1 MKEVYMPINK
11 TRRRKW
17 TANNKQNYFMAMC
30 GVLFL
35 LVFSY
40 APMFGIMLAFKNGD
54 RAINVFQALI
64 QGKWVHF
71 KNFTDLFSDRKFVDI
86 LLNTIGLNMLMLLIN
101 FPAPIIFALLVN
113 EIRHKKFKKTIQ
125 IMTMFPHFI
134 SWIIF
139 GGIIIALT
147 DMTTGV
153 VNPILEAL
161 RISNFQ
167 NPINLGSAEYF
178 WAEMI
183 IASLVKGVGW
193 GSIIYLAA
201 IAGINP
207 ELYEAAEIDGAG
219 RFHKAIKITL
229 PMIAPTIT
237 VFLLLQIS
245 KLLGNSYE
253 QFYSLQ
259 NPINLDRSEVLS
271 TYIYFKGITQR
282 RYSYAS
288 ALGLFE
294 SAISVVLLI
303 VSNLISKKTTGR
315 GIF

>member
-1 MKEVYMPINK
+1 MEQTYTPMIKK
-11 TRRRKW
+11 KKRKW
-17 TANNKQNYFMAMC
+17 TANQKQDYFMAMC

-40 APMFGIMLAFKNGD
+40 APMFGVLLAFKNGD
-54 RAINVFQALI
+54 RSINIFQALI
-64 QGKWVHF
+64 QGKWVGFNNF
-71 KNFTDLFSDRKFVDI
+71 KNLFSDRKFVDV
-86 LLNTIGLNMLMLLIN
+86 LLNTVGLNSLMLLIN
-101 FPAPIIFALLVN
+101 FPAPILFALLIN
-113 EIRHKKFKKTIQ
+113 EIQHKRFKKAIQTMTI
-125 IMTMFPHFI
+125 FPHFI
-134 SWIIF
+134 SWIIY

-147 DMTTGV
+147 DMTTGIF
-153 VNPILEAL
+153 NPILEAIHL
-161 RISNFQ
+161 SDPQ
-167 NPINLGSAEYF
+167 NPINLGSAKYF
-178 WAEMI
+178 WGEMI
-183 IASLVKGVGW
+183 IASLIKGVGW
-193 GSIIYLAA
+193 GSVIYLAA

-219 RFHKAIKITL
+219 RFQKALKITL

-259 NPINLDRSEVLS
+259 NAINLDRSEVLS

-282 RYSYAS
+282 RYSYAA

-303 VSNLISKKTTGR
+303 ISNLISKKTTGR